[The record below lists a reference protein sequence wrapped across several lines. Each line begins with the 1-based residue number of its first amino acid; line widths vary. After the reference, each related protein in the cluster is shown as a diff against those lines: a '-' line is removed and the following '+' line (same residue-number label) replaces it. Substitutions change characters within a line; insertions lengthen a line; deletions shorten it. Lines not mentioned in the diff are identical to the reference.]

1 MKKIVLFC
9 LFLFAGLAVQAQDA
23 KTCSKSSADKKCCAS
38 KAKAATTASTATVTN
53 AKFAAMADRAA
64 ASDENV
70 ERRECSTSGKVA
82 YYQKSVCSKSGK
94 VSYDEVSY
102 DSEKLQFV
110 NVSPSAMQA
119 EKEGKAVEMSGKEG
133 ASTTDKKSCAKTCA
147 KTCTKGKATTAS
159 NE

>member
-9 LFLFAGLAVQAQDA
+9 LFVFAGLAVQAQDA
-23 KTCSKSSADKKCCAS
+23 KTCSKSDSKKCCAS
-38 KAKAATTASTATVTN
+38 KAKAATTASAATIPN

-64 ASDENV
+64 ESDENV
-70 ERRECSTSGKVA
+70 ERRQCATSGKVA
-82 YYQKSVCSKSGK
+82 YYQKSVCSASGK
-94 VSYDEVSY
+94 VSYDEVQY
-102 DSEKLQFV
+102 DTEKLQFV

-119 EKEGKAVEMSGKEG
+119 EKEAKSVEMSGKEG
-133 ASTTDKKSCAKTCA
+133 AATSAKKSCSKTCA